1 MNWRTYLHCCKQ
13 NIQCHFQSLKKRI
26 NIYLYGE
33 INPKGLPTC
42 IWSKIVMVWKVF
54 IFIMFL
60 SLLFYLKLKIK
71 ALIKVLEYGVYQGWQ
86 ITNLYNYAHF
96 VLNFIS
102 SMWYQQLQILFHQKR
117 QIQLSLLIISRCPAG
132 DTLYLV
138 SVPTATIDIVTV
150 YYILVSHSLR
160 SAWSLYLNYIVTT
173 N

>member
-1 MNWRTYLHCCKQ
+1 MPLPK
-13 NIQCHFQSLKKRI
+13 SEKKNQYI
-26 NIYLYGE
+26 SIWE
-33 INPKGLPTC
+33 INPNGLPTC

-60 SLLFYLKLKIK
+60 LSLLYYLKLKIK

-132 DTLYLV
+132 DTLYLE